1 MKRRIV
7 FAGCSFTWGQGLW
20 SYWPN
25 KDAHIPTAGDYVN
38 NRCGIPDDAIRFRDE
53 HRFPRLV
60 CNKFGYCTPV
70 VKRYN
75 GSTDLVSIEFLE
87 EVLKNNVTYDSHLTE
102 NVNKD
107 EITDVVFQFTNLFR
121 SEFTFDYKGNTYQ
134 HFHDLYSKY
143 SITNKL
149 HFHKNGMIEVEEFS
163 KGNNDIL
170 LEWLLDNNFTIDD
183 FIEVHSKK
191 LHTKV
196 ESTLKKFESLG
207 ANIHITFMDDTHL
220 ENIFKNDYLASKI
233 IKLKYNN
240 EEYSTIMEM
249 QNNYK
254 DLVIATDDT
263 FHFVD
268 DDGHPSLKCHQ
279 IIADNIV
286 EHIKKH
292 EKKNY
297 I

>member
-1 MKRRIV
+1 MRRRIV

-25 KDAHIPTAGDYVN
+25 KDAHIPNASDYIN
-38 NRCGIPDDAIRFRDE
+38 NRCGIPDAAMRFRDE

-75 GSTDLVSIEFLE
+75 GGTDLVSIEFLE
-87 EVLKNNVTYDSHLTE
+87 QVLENNVTYNSHLTE
-102 NVNKD
+102 NVKKD
-107 EITDVVFQFTNLFR
+107 EIKAVVFQFTNLFR
-121 SEFTFDYKGNTYQ
+121 SQFRFDYKGNTYE
-134 HFHDLYSKY
+134 HYHDSNSKY

-149 HFHKNGMIEVEEFS
+149 HFTGDELVEVKEFS

-183 FIEVHSKK
+183 FIEIHSKK
-191 LHTKV
+191 LHAKV
-196 ESTLKKFESLG
+196 ESILKKFESFG
-207 ANIHITFMDDTHL
+207 ANIYITFMDDTHL
-220 ENIFKNDYLASKI
+220 KNIFKNDYLASKI

-268 DDGHPSLKCHQ
+268 DDSHPSLKCHE
-279 IIADNIV
+279 IIADNIF
-286 EHIKKH
+286 ENIKTK
-292 EKKNY
+292 